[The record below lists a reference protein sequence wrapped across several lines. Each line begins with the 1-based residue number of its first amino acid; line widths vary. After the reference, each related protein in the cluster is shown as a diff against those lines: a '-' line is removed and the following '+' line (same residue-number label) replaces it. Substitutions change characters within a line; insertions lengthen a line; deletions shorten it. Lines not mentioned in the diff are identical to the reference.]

1 MKFMGGGERLCC
13 DTIRTLL
20 TQGHTIALLSEAF
33 DPRRIEEFFGYEK
46 LFDKVDLFLYSP
58 RKRST
63 PYGSTTHL
71 IHHAKG
77 QVQALNQSHFRNQ
90 AWDLLFSTQDAGYIP
105 DLELP
110 VLQWGYF
117 PKHIPSFFEI
127 ALPKAIRS
135 FPVSRYYRNKIARIG
150 LVLAISEY
158 SKLHLDK
165 EWKRPST
172 LVYPS
177 CNMVPT
183 KAKRNRVVTTART
196 IPEKR
201 LELFWKVAELCPE
214 YEFVMLLTNDLRF
227 REYTSKL
234 YSQIPANGSI
244 VSNPRKDVYHNIL
257 GESKVYLHMMVG
269 EHFGITIVEAMSASC
284 VPIVHDSG
292 GPREIVDAETGFRWQ
307 KFEEIPIMVRDAMN
321 RSPSAAAR
329 QRAETFSI
337 DVFQKKL
344 SSIFSG
350 LQERNRRLFP

>member
-13 DTIRTLL
+13 DTIRSLIAN
-20 TQGHTIALLSEAF
+20 GHTIALLSETF
-33 DPRRIEEFFGYEK
+33 EPRQIEEFFGYDR
-46 LFDKVDLFLYSP
+46 LFDNVDLFLYPP

-63 PYGSTTHL
+63 PYGSTGHL

-77 QVQALNQSHFRNQ
+77 QTRALSQNHFRDR
-90 AWDLLFSTQDAGYIP
+90 AWDLMFSTQDAGYIP

-117 PKHIPSFFEI
+117 PKHMPSFFEI
-127 ALPKAIRS
+127 DLPKAIRS
-135 FPVSRYYRNKIARIG
+135 FPVSRYYQKKIARIG

-307 KFEEIPIMVRDAMN
+307 KFEEIPIMVREAMN

>member
-13 DTIRTLL
+13 DTIRTLI
-20 TQGHTIALLSEAF
+20 TNGHTIALLSETF
-33 DPRRIEEFFGYEK
+33 EPRQMEEFFGYDR
-46 LFDKVDLFLYSP
+46 LFDNVDLFLYPP

-63 PYGSTTHL
+63 PYGSTGHL

-77 QVQALNQSHFRNQ
+77 QTRALSQNHFRDR
-90 AWDLLFSTQDAGYIP
+90 AWDLMFSTQDAGYIP

-117 PKHIPSFFEI
+117 PKHMPSFFEI
-127 ALPKAIRS
+127 DLPKAIRS
-135 FPVSRYYRNKIARIG
+135 FPVSRYYQKKIARIG

-165 EWKRPST
+165 EWRRPST

-214 YEFVMLLTNDLRF
+214 YEFVMLLTQDPRF

-234 YSQIPANGSI
+234 YSQVPANGNI
-244 VSNPRKDVYHNIL
+244 VSNPPKDVYHNIL

-292 GPREIVDAETGFRWQ
+292 GPKEIVDNDSGFRWRIVD
-307 KFEEIPIMVRDAMN
+307 EIPDLVHKAIKM
-321 RSPSAAAR
+321 SPSMAAR
-329 QRAETFSI
+329 LRAQHFNHERFE
-337 DVFQKKL
+337 KKL
-344 SSIFSG
+344 SSVFSE
-350 LQERNRRLFP
+350 LQARNQKLRP